1 MTAHP
6 KRRDAGFTLVE
17 LLVASVIF
25 GLVMLLMFNG
35 MRFVQR
41 AVASAD
47 ARREAVE
54 GTVTGLGLV
63 RATLGDAS
71 PLYIRVANKDQLL
84 FQGDEQHVRFALFE
98 PDYIPGWP
106 FVAYEY
112 ALGGDNGRQQLFV
125 RRAPLSP
132 GAPDLSVLNGAPA
145 RAILGFPGPVRFAY
159 FGPLRSRDPAQWRP
173 QWADGDFLPQAVRI
187 GPDSGE
193 PGWPDFVVRLA
204 VNTPVGCLGQ
214 GGAQA
219 AAQPVADAGQ
229 AQAAAAAAAAT
240 ATAAAPKAPGLLKG
254 CGR

>member
-1 MTAHP
+1 MTVRPRPA
-6 KRRDAGFTLVE
+6 DAGFTLVE
-17 LLVASVIF
+17 LLVASVIL

-54 GTVTGLGLV
+54 GTVTGLGLL
-63 RATLGDAS
+63 RATLGDAA
-71 PLYIRVANKDQLL
+71 PFYIRVANKDQLL
-84 FQGDEQHVRFALFE
+84 FQGDEQHLRFALFE

-112 ALGGDNGRQQLFV
+112 ALAENNGRYQLLV

-132 GAPDLSVLNGAPA
+132 GSPDLSVVNQAPA
-145 RAILGFPGPVRFAY
+145 RAVLGFPFPVRFAY
-159 FGPLRSRDPAQWRP
+159 FGSLRSRDPAQWRP
-173 QWADGDFLPQAVRI
+173 QWVDGDFLPRAVRI
-187 GPDSGE
+187 GPGTGE
-193 PGWPDFVVRLA
+193 PGWPDFLVRLT

-219 AAQPVADAGQ
+219 VAQPAAVAGQQ
-229 AQAAAAAAAAT
+229 AQAAVAAAAT
-240 ATAAAPKAPGLLKG
+240 ATTNANQAPGVLKG

>member
-6 KRRDAGFTLVE
+6 KRPDAGFTLVE

-132 GAPDLSVLNGAPA
+132 GAPDLSVLNQAPA

-159 FGPLRSRDPAQWRP
+159 FGPLRSRDQAQWRP

-187 GPDSGE
+187 GPDSASRAG
-193 PGWPDFVVRLA
+193 PTSWCGWRS
-204 VNTPVGCLGQ
+204 TRRS
-214 GGAQA
+214 A
-219 AAQPVADAGQ
+219 AWAR
-229 AQAAAAAAAAT
+229 AARRRPPSRSRTRDRPRRPPPLPPRRPRPPPRRRRA
-240 ATAAAPKAPGLLKG
+240 
-254 CGR
+254 C

>member
-1 MTAHP
+1 MTARP
-6 KRRDAGFTLVE
+6 RPAEPGFTLVE
-17 LLVASVIF
+17 LLVASVIL
-25 GLVMLLMFNG
+25 GLVMLLIFNG

-41 AVASAD
+41 AVASAN

-54 GTVTGLGLV
+54 GTVTGLGLL
-63 RATLGDAS
+63 RATLGDAA
-71 PLYIRVANKDQLL
+71 PFYLRVANKDQLL
-84 FQGDEQHVRFALFE
+84 FQGDEQHLRFALFE

-112 ALGGDNGRQQLFV
+112 ALAESNGRYQLLV

-145 RAILGFPGPVRFAY
+145 RAILGFPFPVRFAY

-173 QWADGDFLPQAVRI
+173 QWADGDFLPRAVRI
-187 GPDSGE
+187 GPESGE

-219 AAQPVADAGQ
+219 AAQPVADTGQ
-229 AQAAAAAAAAT
+229 AQAAAAAAT

>member
-6 KRRDAGFTLVE
+6 KRPDAGFTLVE

-132 GAPDLSVLNGAPA
+132 GAPDLSVLNQAPA

-187 GPDSGE
+187 GPDLRRAGLARLRGAAGGQHAGRL
-193 PGWPDFVVRLA
+193 PGPGRRA
-204 VNTPVGCLGQ
+204 
-214 GGAQA
+214 GGR
-219 AAQPVADAGQ
+219 PAGRGHGTGPGGRRR
-229 AQAAAAAAAAT
+229 AAAT
-240 ATAAAPKAPGLLKG
+240 ATAATPKAPGLLKG